1 MEWNPWTR
9 TKLHD
14 GDTGSSNSVLG
25 DNSATRVG
33 INDND
38 SKNDIDRKCHNFN
51 LSLHTVTCL
60 TLALFATAIPA
71 NAQQA
76 NQSSNSPG
84 NTVIANP
91 QATSSGQAVNQAI
104 QVTGSNNFQQTY
116 GGGIQCQTSTLAV
129 SPFSI
134 QGWSNPDQYVTNDV
148 GVAATVSFPLD
159 GGAVELCKEAART
172 QIARQQAE
180 ADKASLDY
188 NLVRVLKCQEII
200 SKGAFLHPSS
210 PYADLCRDV
219 IALGEDG
226 LFRNGVGQVVR
237 SAPVDISTRQ
247 DS

>member
-1 MEWNPWTR
+1 MEWKPWTR
-9 TKLHD
+9 NNLHD

-33 INDND
+33 INDNH
-38 SKNDIDRKCHNFN
+38 KQNDHHRIRNYIY
-51 LSLHTVTCL
+51 LCL
-60 TLALFATAIPA
+60 YAVVSFSTPAFAEG
-71 NAQQA
+71 N
-76 NQSSNSPG
+76 SNNPG

-116 GGGIQCQTSTLAV
+116 GAGIQCQTSTLAI

-134 QGWSNPDQYVTNDV
+134 QGWNYPDAYVTNDV

-159 GGAVELCKEAART
+159 GGAVELCKDAART
-172 QIARQQAE
+172 QIARNQAE
-180 ADKASLDY
+180 ADKAALDY
-188 NLVRVLKCQEII
+188 NLVRVLKCSEII
-200 SKGAFLHPSS
+200 SSGAFLHPSS

-226 LFRNGVGQVVR
+226 LFRNGVGQVIR
-237 SAPVDISTRQ
+237 SAPSDT
-247 DS
+247 

>member
-9 TKLHD
+9 NKLHD
-14 GDTGSSNSVLG
+14 GDTGSSDSVLR
-25 DNSATRVG
+25 DKSATRTSVR
-33 INDND
+33 DND
-38 SKNDIDRKCHNFN
+38 TKNHKYRIRNYINFR
-51 LSLHTVTCL
+51 LYSVACL
-60 TLALFATAIPA
+60 TLALFATATPA

-116 GGGIQCQTSTLAV
+116 GAGIQCQTSTLAI

-134 QGWSNPDQYVTNDV
+134 QGWNYPDAYVTNDV

-172 QIARQQAE
+172 QIARNQAE

-226 LFRNGVGQVVR
+226 LFRNGVGQVIR
-237 SAPVDISTRQ
+237 SSPVDTSSRQ

>member
-1 MEWNPWTR
+1 MEWRTRTRNKLHSGYTRWGDSVLRDITRPWTR
-9 TKLHD
+9 
-14 GDTGSSNSVLG
+14 
-25 DNSATRVG
+25 
-33 INDND
+33 
-38 SKNDIDRKCHNFN
+38 IDDDHRENNHNRISYY
-51 LSLHTVTCL
+51 LYLCL
-60 TLALFATAIPA
+60 YAVVALALPA
-71 NAQQA
+71 HAQQA

-116 GGGIQCQTSTLAV
+116 GGGIQCQTSTLAI

-134 QGWSNPDQYVTNDV
+134 QGWSYPDAYTTNDV

-210 PYADLCRDV
+210 PYANLCRDV

-226 LFRNGVGQVVR
+226 LFRNGVGQVIR
-237 SAPVDISTRQ
+237 SAPVETSSRQ

>member
-1 MEWNPWTR
+1 MDWRTWTHSKLYSGYTWCRDSILSNVTRPWTR
-9 TKLHD
+9 IDDDDRENYNRRIGYKL
-14 GDTGSSNSVLG
+14 GLCLYSVV
-25 DNSATRVG
+25 S
-33 INDND
+33 
-38 SKNDIDRKCHNFN
+38 
-51 LSLHTVTCL
+51 
-60 TLALFATAIPA
+60 FATPVFAEG
-71 NAQQA
+71 NT
-76 NQSSNSPG
+76 NNPG

-116 GGGIQCQTSTLAV
+116 GAGIQCQTSTLAI

-134 QGWSNPDQYVTNDV
+134 QGWSNPGQYVTNDV

-159 GGAVELCKEAART
+159 GGAVELCKDAART
-172 QIARQQAE
+172 QIARNQAE

-226 LFRNGVGQVVR
+226 LFRNGVWQVVR
-237 SAPVDISTRQ
+237 SSPVDISTRQ

>member
-1 MEWNPWTR
+1 MEWRTR
-9 TKLHD
+9 TKYILHS
-14 GDTGSSNSVLG
+14 GQSRWSNSVLR
-25 DNSATRVG
+25 DNSTTRVG
-33 INDND
+33 IY
-38 SKNDIDRKCHNFN
+38 HNN
-51 LSLHTVTCL
+51 KQNNHNRISHYLYLCL
-60 TLALFATAIPA
+60 YAVVALALPA
-71 NAQQA
+71 HAQQA

-116 GGGIQCQTSTLAV
+116 GGGIQCQTSTLAI

-134 QGWSNPDQYVTNDV
+134 QGWSYPDAYTTNDV

-172 QIARQQAE
+172 QITRQQAE

-237 SAPVDISTRQ
+237 SSVSDTSSRR

>member
-1 MEWNPWTR
+1 MDRRTR
-9 TKLHD
+9 TQHNLHP
-14 GDTGSSNSVLG
+14 GKSGRGNSVLG
-25 DNSATRVG
+25 DNSGSRVG
-33 INDND
+33 TGDNHKQNNHHRI
-38 SKNDIDRKCHNFN
+38 SHKFN
-51 LSLHTVTCL
+51 LSVYAVILLGLCSPVYAEGNT
-60 TLALFATAIPA
+60 
-71 NAQQA
+71 N
-76 NQSSNSPG
+76 NPG

-116 GGGIQCQTSTLAV
+116 GGGIQCQTSTLAI

-134 QGWSNPDQYVTNDV
+134 QGWSYPDAYTTNDV
-148 GVAATVSFPLD
+148 GVAATVSIPLD

-180 ADKASLDY
+180 ADKATLDY

-200 SKGAFLHPSS
+200 SRGAFLHPSS
-210 PYADLCRDV
+210 PYANLCLDV

-237 SAPVDISTRQ
+237 SAPDETSSRQ

>member
-9 TKLHD
+9 NKLHD
-14 GDTGSSNSVLG
+14 GDTGSSNTVLG

-33 INDND
+33 INDNNT
-38 SKNDIDRKCHNFN
+38 KNNHHRIRNYIYIC
-51 LSLHTVTCL
+51 VYAVVA
-60 TLALFATAIPA
+60 LALPA

-116 GGGIQCQTSTLAV
+116 GAGIQCQTSTLAI

-134 QGWSNPDQYVTNDV
+134 QGWNYPDAYVTNDV

-172 QIARQQAE
+172 QIARNQAE

>member
-1 MEWNPWTR
+1 MDWRTWSQRKLHTGYTWSRDSILSNITRPWTR
-9 TKLHD
+9 
-14 GDTGSSNSVLG
+14 
-25 DNSATRVG
+25 
-33 INDND
+33 
-38 SKNDIDRKCHNFN
+38 IDDDDRENNHNRISYY
-51 LSLHTVTCL
+51 LYLCLYAVVAL
-60 TLALFATAIPA
+60 TLPA
-71 NAQQA
+71 HAQQA

-116 GGGIQCQTSTLAV
+116 GGGIQCQTSTLAI

-134 QGWSNPDQYVTNDV
+134 QGWSYPDAYTTNDV
-148 GVAATVSFPLD
+148 GVAATVSIPLD

-180 ADKASLDY
+180 ADKATLDY

-200 SKGAFLHPSS
+200 SRGAFLHPSS
-210 PYADLCRDV
+210 PYANLCLDV

-237 SAPVDISTRQ
+237 SAPDETSSRQ

>member
-1 MEWNPWTR
+1 MDWRTWSQRKLHSGYTWSRDSILSNITRPWTR
-9 TKLHD
+9 
-14 GDTGSSNSVLG
+14 
-25 DNSATRVG
+25 
-33 INDND
+33 
-38 SKNDIDRKCHNFN
+38 IDDDDRENNHNRISYY
-51 LSLHTVTCL
+51 LYLCLYAVVAL
-60 TLALFATAIPA
+60 TLPA
-71 NAQQA
+71 HAQQA

-116 GGGIQCQTSTLAV
+116 GGGIQCQTSTLAI

-134 QGWSNPDQYVTNDV
+134 QGWSYPDAYTTNDV
-148 GVAATVSFPLD
+148 GVAATVSIPLD

-180 ADKASLDY
+180 ADKATLDY

-200 SKGAFLHPSS
+200 SRGAFLHPSS
-210 PYADLCRDV
+210 PYANLCLDV

-226 LFRNGVGQVVR
+226 HFRNGVGQVVR
-237 SAPVDISTRQ
+237 SAPDETSSRQ

>member
-1 MEWNPWTR
+1 MEWRTR
-9 TKLHD
+9 TRNNLHS
-14 GDTGSSNSVLG
+14 GNTGCSDSVLG
-25 DNSATRVG
+25 DNT
-33 INDND
+33 D
-38 SKNDIDRKCHNFN
+38 SRTGNSNNHRSSHANRIRNKFN
-51 LSLHTVTCL
+51 LRLYSVVCL
-60 TLALFATAIPA
+60 TLALTATATPA
-71 NAQQA
+71 NAEA
-76 NQSSNSPG
+76 TG
-84 NTVIANP
+84 NNIIANP

-104 QVTGSNNFQQTY
+104 QVTGTNNFQQTY

-134 QGWSNPDQYVTNDV
+134 QGWTYPDAYTSNDV

-188 NLVRVLKCQEII
+188 NIVRALKCSELI
-200 SKGAFLHPSS
+200 KGGAFLHPSS
-210 PYADLCRDV
+210 PYAGLCQDV

-226 LFRNGVGQVVR
+226 LFRNGVGQVIR
-237 SAPVDISTRQ
+237 SAPAGTSTRQ

>member
-1 MEWNPWTR
+1 MARRTR
-9 TKLHD
+9 TRDNLHT
-14 GDTGSSNSVLG
+14 GDTRSSNPVLRDNIDSRTGNKNNPHKSNRYSVY
-25 DNSATRVG
+25 DH
-33 INDND
+33 INVRLY
-38 SKNDIDRKCHNFN
+38 S
-51 LSLHTVTCL
+51 VACL
-60 TLALFATAIPA
+60 TLALTATATPA
-71 NAQQA
+71 FAEA
-76 NQSSNSPG
+76 TG
-84 NTVIANP
+84 NNIIANP

-104 QVTGSNNFQQTY
+104 QVTGTNNFQQTY

-134 QGWSNPDQYVTNDV
+134 QGWTYPDAYTSNDV

-180 ADKASLDY
+180 ADKATLDY
-188 NLVRVLKCQEII
+188 NLVRALKCSELIQA
-200 SKGAFLHPSS
+200 GAFLHPSS
-210 PYADLCRDV
+210 PYANLCRDV

-237 SAPVDISTRQ
+237 SAPVDISSRQ

>member
-9 TKLHD
+9 NKLHD
-14 GDTGSSNSVLG
+14 GDTGSSNTVLG

-33 INDND
+33 INDNN
-38 SKNDIDRKCHNFN
+38 KQNHHHRIRNYIYVC
-51 LSLHTVTCL
+51 VYAVVA
-60 TLALFATAIPA
+60 LALPA

-116 GGGIQCQTSTLAV
+116 GAGIQCQTSTLAI

-134 QGWSNPDQYVTNDV
+134 QGWSYPDAYTTNDV

-226 LFRNGVGQVVR
+226 LFRNGVGQVIR
-237 SAPVDISTRQ
+237 SAPAETLSHQ